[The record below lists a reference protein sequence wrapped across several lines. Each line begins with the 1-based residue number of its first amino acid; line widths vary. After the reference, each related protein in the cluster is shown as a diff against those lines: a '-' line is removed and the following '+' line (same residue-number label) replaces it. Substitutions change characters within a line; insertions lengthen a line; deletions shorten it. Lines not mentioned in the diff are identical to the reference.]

1 MSVQFG
7 LNSLVTFPLSIL
19 CAAIVAMVIAAPV
32 LKLDDNYFALATL
45 VVSLLVEL
53 VATQWAIVGDG
64 GTNGFA
70 GIPPISMAGIEISA
84 RFSIMLI
91 VWGLVLVAALGA
103 WQFSRGL
110 YGRTFHLMRAS
121 QPVASAVGLD
131 VAQMRFTAFVLSAVY
146 GGGAGAMMA
155 HVIRVVSPE
164 QVGFPLMVTCLTMTV
179 IGGRM
184 SIPGA
189 IIAALLITFLRE
201 WFRVL
206 ENHTMIAYGVVTLAF
221 LIVAPYGLVGP
232 ALNGCGLA
240 ISP

>member
-1 MSVQFG
+1 
-7 LNSLVTFPLSIL
+7 
-19 CAAIVAMVIAAPV
+19 MVIAAPV

-53 VATQWAIVGDG
+53 VATQWESVTG
-64 GTNGFA
+64 GTNGLA
-70 GIPPISMAGIEISA
+70 GIPPISLAGIEISA

-146 GGGAGAMMA
+146 GGGAGAVMA

-189 IIAALLITFLRE
+189 IIAALLITFLR
-201 WFRVL
+201 
-206 ENHTMIAYGVVTLAF
+206 
-221 LIVAPYGLVGP
+221 P
-232 ALNGCGLA
+232 ARHCCG
-240 ISP
+240 